1 MLNTTFTNRTYVEKN
16 FLLALKYKFIK
27 IMLFITFSCKFKVV
41 LFIEDLLQHSYKICN
56 VSIEILKYE
65 R

>member
-1 MLNTTFTNRTYVEKN
+1 
-16 FLLALKYKFIK
+16 
-27 IMLFITFSCKFKVV
+27 MLFITFSCKFKVD